1 MPSNWTATATGAR
14 RLRAFALLLALAAL
28 AAGLFFRAGGMAAL
42 HDYLTLSDPLPA
54 PAQREWLL
62 LRLSTHQVPLLSA
75 EIEILGRVR
84 EAGYRR
90 LMIYYS
96 MPTAEREK
104 FVECSPLS
112 QGMAPAEFFRLKLE
126 PVGIGAERYRL
137 VRIDAPYASDEPFA
151 TLARAVAEEG
161 AASITFASLPL
172 EQRGFALMARRY
184 FGIPVF
190 AFDLRPQGS
199 SREGWWRS
207 HSGLESVAAAYLNLL
222 WAAWP

>member
-1 MPSNWTATATGAR
+1 MR
-14 RLRAFALLLALAAL
+14 VFALLLALAVL
-28 AAGLFFRAGGMAAL
+28 ATDLIFRMGGMAAL
-42 HDYLTLSDPLPA
+42 YDYLTISERLPA
-54 PAQREWLL
+54 PAQREWFL
-62 LRLSTHQVPLLSA
+62 LRLSTHQVPLLSD
-75 EIEILGRVR
+75 EIDILGRVR
-84 EAGYRR
+84 DAGYRR

-112 QGMAPAEFFRLKLE
+112 QGMAPTEFFRLKLE
-126 PVGIGAERYRL
+126 PMGIGAERYRL

-151 TLARAVAEEG
+151 TLARAVAEER

-184 FGIPVF
+184 FGIPAY
-190 AFDLRPQGS
+190 AFDARSHHS
-199 SREGWWRS
+199 SRESWWRS

-222 WAAWP
+222 GAAWP

>member
-1 MPSNWTATATGAR
+1 MR
-14 RLRAFALLLALAAL
+14 VLALVLATVL
-28 AAGLFFRAGGMAAL
+28 AAGLFFRAGGMGAIY
-42 HDYLTLSDPLPA
+42 DYLTLADPLPD
-54 PAQREWLL
+54 PAQREWFL
-62 LRLSTHQVPLLSA
+62 LRLSTHQVDLSSA
-75 EIEILGRVR
+75 ESEILGRVR

-96 MPTAEREK
+96 MPTPEREK

-112 QGMAPAEFFRLKLE
+112 QGMAPAEFFRLKLA
-126 PVGIGAERYRL
+126 PLGIGADGYRL

-151 TLARAVAEEG
+151 TLAKAVAYEG
-161 AASITFASLPL
+161 AAAITFASLPL

-190 AFDLRPQGS
+190 AFDLR
-199 SREGWWRS
+199 SRPSRRESWWRS

-222 WAAWP
+222 RATWP